1 MKTTK
6 LVSLTALAGAALMA
20 IAPIA
25 GVNAA
30 TGFKVNEDGS
40 AATATSDNLNTK
52 IPSSGVADQGVATSA
67 TKNDQSGTATAKSD
81 VWAHVINGWLTLDAV
96 PDLYFGNVTPSSVA
110 GLVSNKSL
118 RDNDGNE
125 TGLLQVTDSRVQPA
139 TTDPKADAVNGLGYT
154 LGVSMSKFTQ
164 FATEEDARDN
174 TNGTAAVTGWK
185 LDLNKEDGLTDTTS
199 AALTTPTLN
208 TVNLDDSDSAKN
220 LISAQ
225 PNTGFGSVQHLYN
238 KQTSASLHVPST
250 ATEGYYAAT
259 LTWTLSAKAPSANA

>member
-30 TGFKVNEDGS
+30 TGFKVSEDG
-40 AATATSDNLNTK
+40 ATATATSDNLNTK
-52 IPSSGVADQGVATSA
+52 IPSSGVAGQGVATNT
-67 TKNDQSGTATAKSD
+67 TKNDTTGSASAKSD

-96 PDLYFGNVTPSSVA
+96 PDLYFGNVTPSAVA
-110 GLVSNKSL
+110 GLQSNKSL

-125 TGLLQVTDSRVQPA
+125 TGLLQVTDSRVTPA
-139 TTDPKADAVNGLGYT
+139 ADPNPAVNGLGYT
-154 LGVSMSKFTQ
+154 LGVSMSKFSQ
-164 FATEEDARDN
+164 FDTEADARDN
-174 TNGTAAVTGWK
+174 TNGKDAVTGWT

-208 TVNLDDSDSAKN
+208 TVNLDDQDTVKN

-238 KQTSASLHVPST
+238 KNTSASLHVPST